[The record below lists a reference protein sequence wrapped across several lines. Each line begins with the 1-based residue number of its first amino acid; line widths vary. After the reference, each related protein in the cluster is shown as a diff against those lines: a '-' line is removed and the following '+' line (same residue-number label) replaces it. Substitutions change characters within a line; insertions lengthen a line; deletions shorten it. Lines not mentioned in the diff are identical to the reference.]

1 MEDFNMFAIKTY
13 NVISN
18 VGLAVFPKNQYTING
33 VEEPDALL
41 IRSQNLHR
49 NVLPVSLLAIGRAG
63 AGVNNI
69 PLQKASENGV
79 VVFNAPGANA
89 NAVKELIIAIL
100 ILASR
105 PVIPAIAWTKS
116 LSSGKE
122 ADVTLQAEAG
132 KNHYRGTELAGKTL
146 GVIGLGAVGS
156 KVADT
161 ARQLGMNVIGY
172 DPYISVEHA
181 WQVTSDIKRA
191 TTLKEVL
198 SESDFVTIHIP
209 YNEQNKNLIGANEL
223 LMMKK
228 DATLLNYSRNGIVEE
243 APVLAAL
250 NVGHLRQYWT
260 DFASDELLKHEQ
272 VIVTPHLGG
281 TTQEAEDNCAQM
293 VANTLRLYLET
304 GQIKDSVNYPTVK
317 MPFSSPY
324 RLTFLHQNVPNM
336 LGQITTVLAEL
347 NINIANMINASKGN
361 FAYTMIDVDAVM
373 SEELYQE
380 FEQKCLAIDEI
391 IRVRG
396 LANPVKEEF

>member
-1 MEDFNMFAIKTY
+1 MFAIKTY

-18 VGLAVFPKNQYTING
+18 VGLAVFPKNKYSING
-33 VEEPDALL
+33 VAEPDALL

-116 LSSGKE
+116 LASGKE

-132 KNHYRGTELAGKTL
+132 KNHYRGTELAGKTI

-161 ARQLGMNVIGY
+161 ARQLGMHVIGY

-198 SESDFVTIHIP
+198 AQSDYVTIHIP
-209 YNEQNKNLIGANEL
+209 YNEQNKDLIGANEL

-228 DATLLNYSRNGIVEE
+228 GAILLNYSRNGIVEE

-250 NVGHLRQYWT
+250 NVGQLAQYWT

-272 VIVTPHLGG
+272 VVVTPHLGG
-281 TTQEAEDNCAQM
+281 TTQEAEDNCAKM

-304 GQIKDSVNYPTVK
+304 GEIEHSVNYPAIR
-317 MPFSSPY
+317 MPFNSPY

-336 LGQITTVLAEL
+336 LGRITTVLADF
-347 NINIANMINASKGN
+347 NINIANMINASKGD
-361 FAYTMIDVDAVM
+361 FAYTLIDVDAPM
-373 SEELYQE
+373 STELYQE
-380 FEQKCLAIDEI
+380 FEQKCLAINEI

-396 LANPVKEEF
+396 IAKPINEEEA

>member
-1 MEDFNMFAIKTY
+1 MFAIKTY

-18 VGLAVFPKNQYTING
+18 VGLAVFPKNKYSING
-33 VEEPDALL
+33 VAEPDALL

-89 NAVKELIIAIL
+89 NAVKELIVAVL

-105 PVIPAIAWTKS
+105 PVIPAIAWAKT
-116 LSSGKE
+116 LTEGE
-122 ADVTLQAEAG
+122 QADVTLQAEAG
-132 KNHYRGTELAGKTL
+132 KNHYRGAELAGKTL

-156 KVADT
+156 KVADA

-191 TTLKEVL
+191 STLSEVL
-198 SESDFVTIHIP
+198 SQSDFVTIHIP

-228 DATLLNYSRNGIVEE
+228 DAILLNYSRNGIVEE
-243 APVLAAL
+243 VPVLAAL
-250 NVGHLRQYWT
+250 NVGHLKQYWT
-260 DFASDELLKHEQ
+260 DFASSELLQHEK
-272 VIVTPHLGG
+272 VVVTPHLGG

-293 VANTLRLYLET
+293 VAQTLRLYLET
-304 GQIKDSVNYPTVK
+304 GEIEHSVNYPAVR
-317 MPFSSPY
+317 MPFNSPY

-336 LGQITTVLAEL
+336 LGRITTVLAEL
-347 NINIANMINASKGN
+347 NINIANMINASKGD
-361 FAYTMIDVDAVM
+361 FAYTLIDVDAPM
-373 SEELYQE
+373 TAALYEE

-396 LANPVKEEF
+396 LARPTQKEED

>member
-228 DATLLNYSRNGIVEE
+228 
-243 APVLAAL
+243 
-250 NVGHLRQYWT
+250 
-260 DFASDELLKHEQ
+260 
-272 VIVTPHLGG
+272 
-281 TTQEAEDNCAQM
+281 
-293 VANTLRLYLET
+293 
-304 GQIKDSVNYPTVK
+304 K
-317 MPFSSPY
+317 MP
-324 RLTFLHQNVPNM
+324 L
-336 LGQITTVLAEL
+336 
-347 NINIANMINASKGN
+347 
-361 FAYTMIDVDAVM
+361 
-373 SEELYQE
+373 
-380 FEQKCLAIDEI
+380 C
-391 IRVRG
+391 
-396 LANPVKEEF
+396 

>member
-1 MEDFNMFAIKTY
+1 MFAIKTY

-18 VGLAVFPKNQYTING
+18 VGLAVFPKNKYSING

-116 LSSGKE
+116 LSSGHE

-132 KNHYRGTELAGKTL
+132 KNHYRGTELAGKTI

-161 ARQLGMNVIGY
+161 ARQLGMQVIGY

-198 SESDFVTIHIP
+198 AQSDYVTIHIP

-228 DATLLNYSRNGIVEE
+228 DAILLNYSRNGIVEE

-250 NVGHLRQYWT
+250 NVGHLAQYWT
-260 DFASDELLKHEQ
+260 DFASDELLKHDQ
-272 VIVTPHLGG
+272 VVVTPHLGG
-281 TTQEAEDNCAQM
+281 TTQEAEDNCAKM

-304 GQIKDSVNYPTVK
+304 GEIEHSVNYPAVR
-317 MPFSSPY
+317 MPFNSPY

-336 LGQITTVLAEL
+336 LGRITTVLADF
-347 NINIANMINASKGN
+347 NINIANMINASKGD
-361 FAYTMIDVDAVM
+361 FAYTLIDVDAPM
-373 SEELYQE
+373 NEELYHE
-380 FEQKCLAIDEI
+380 FEQKCLAISEI

-396 LANPVKEEF
+396 IAKPTNEEEA